1 MRQSVFILATVRN
14 PALLDAARLVFR
26 TLRVGFPNAEIAV
39 TGNALECFAAS
50 EVHQGAQHV
59 DASFSNCMTRLS
71 HDAWIEALVNNQ
83 SYPFWICDT
92 DVVFFDKVES
102 WFEPPGGGIAAP
114 DVFGRP
120 VAGRAPAMS
129 YAGRFEPWFV
139 EQWTKAERVAR
150 LHTALMYIDPIRVR
164 MAIREW
170 MGKFPMLF
178 HTAQMNLIRQHFV
191 PVLDGHPLFYDTMA
205 GLFQAGYGT
214 PFSITQNCA
223 FEHLHCGT
231 YADVISRA
239 APSLADLQ
247 KVHKEIYQDPARA
260 RGLQEKQARYYASR
274 AHTHLVVE
282 PTAAHIEQGE

>member
-1 MRQSVFILATVRN
+1 
-14 PALLDAARLVFR
+14 VFR

-102 WFEPPGGGIAAP
+102 WSAGAAAAEPGKPFSF
-114 DVFGRP
+114 V
-120 VAGRAPAMS
+120 
-129 YAGRFEPWFV
+129 GRFEPWFV
-139 EQWTKAERVAR
+139 EPWTKTEHVAR

-191 PVLDGHPLFYDTMA
+191 PVLEGHPLFYDTMA